1 MSPRRRL
8 VSHVRPRSWLRPA
21 AMLSLAL
28 AGAFVLSQALGGPVG
43 YVIVS
48 GRSMEPLLHTD
59 DLALVVR
66 QSSYHRG
73 DVVAFRVPK
82 GDPGAGSVVIHR
94 ITGGSA
100 RDGYITQGDNR
111 NGRDPWRPVPSDVVG
126 EMAFH
131 VPKLGGI
138 PAFLSS
144 PLGLALAAG
153 LFGFLLIARGGSP
166 KHEEDDEE
174 SAPVQDLPPVAA
186 DATPAVPT
194 AAPAWDAAVAAA
206 PTKLRPIILAAGAVA
221 TAGAALL
228 VVRAARRSF

>member
-1 MSPRRRL
+1 MRRL
-8 VSHVRPRSWLRPA
+8 VSHARPRSWFRPA

-66 QSSYHRG
+66 QGSYHRG

-94 ITGGSA
+94 IIGGSA

-111 NGRDPWRPVPSDVVG
+111 NGRDPWRPVPGDVVG

-131 VPKLGGI
+131 VPKIGGI
-138 PAFLSS
+138 PAFLAS

-153 LFGFLLIARGGSP
+153 LFGFLLVARTGAKQEEGG
-166 KHEEDDEE
+166 EE
-174 SAPVQDLPPVAA
+174 SAPVQDVPPVRA
-186 DATPAVPT
+186 DTTPPAPT
-194 AAPAWDAAVAAA
+194 AAPARAAALAAA
-206 PTKLRPIILAAGAVA
+206 PSELRPIILAAGAVA
-221 TAGAALL
+221 ALL
-228 VVRAARRSF
+228 VVRAARRG